1 MTEKFKPVF
10 QLMRGT
16 VRESEL
22 DYMTYLLKQLDQN
35 KDRIT
40 TEKVSLEKLMASFT
54 PVADDMKVNLE
65 TQLNN
70 IEL

>member
-1 MTEKFKPVF
+1 
-10 QLMRGT
+10 MRGT